1 MMKYDAPRR
10 FQERRSIELMV
21 LSYSIMIPFDPLYW
35 SRVKRN
41 RCRYKSYNMKDNVYN
56 HDALCPSSV
65 PSLHIIITQRLLIN
79 IVISPKGLN
88 MRSFVW
94 LKRTKER
101 VAKN

>member
-1 MMKYDAPRR
+1 MNTSSK
-10 FQERRSIELMV
+10 QV
-21 LSYSIMIPFDPLYW
+21 IM
-35 SRVKRN
+35 REEV
-41 RCRYKSYNMKDNVYN
+41 
-56 HDALCPSSV
+56 
-65 PSLHIIITQRLLIN
+65 IITQRLLIN